1 MSERLK
7 RCLNLSA
14 ADFRI
19 VRVIYKERFDDCV
32 RCDVE
37 NRHTGR
43 VRVSRKKQYMTYTMC
58 RVLGELSTPLNYEP
72 PTE

>member
-19 VRVIYKERFDDCV
+19 VRVIYKDRFGFDD
-32 RCDVE
+32 R
-37 NRHTGR
+37 N
-43 VRVSRKKQYMTYTMC
+43 S
-58 RVLGELSTPLNYEP
+58 
-72 PTE
+72 